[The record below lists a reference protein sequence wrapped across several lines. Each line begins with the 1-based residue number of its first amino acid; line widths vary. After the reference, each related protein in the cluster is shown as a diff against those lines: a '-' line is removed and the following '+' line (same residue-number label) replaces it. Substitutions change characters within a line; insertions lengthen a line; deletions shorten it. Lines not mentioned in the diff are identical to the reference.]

1 MIKLSE
7 DYEYDYDTDTY
18 DYVSNKGFC
27 ETYADIIIDMG
38 KYLDNLN
45 DDLNSDVINNSQYD
59 NTIDSIVD
67 NISDVLSNTDFG
79 LFNYSWHDV
88 DNSNIV
94 ITGKVTGD
102 FEYYDDDEIIEDSLT
117 FKIEDYDLEN
127 LIKGALP
134 DDIKNYV
141 VNVTLD
147 IDYNNIEYEY

>member
-38 KYLDNLN
+38 NYLD
-45 DDLNSDVINNSQYD
+45 DSQYD
-59 NTIDSIVD
+59 NTINSIVD

-79 LFNYSWHDV
+79 LFNYSWYDI
-88 DNSNIV
+88 DGSNIV

-117 FKIEDYDLEN
+117 FKIEDYDLEKLVKN
-127 LIKGALP
+127 ALP
-134 DDIKNYV
+134 DDIRNYV

>member
-38 KYLDNLN
+38 KYLD
-45 DDLNSDVINNSQYD
+45 DSQYD
-59 NTIDSIVD
+59 NTINSIVD

-79 LFNYSWHDV
+79 LFNYSWYDI
-88 DNSNIV
+88 DGSNIV

-102 FEYYDDDEIIEDSLT
+102 FEYYDDDDIIEDSLI
-117 FKIEDYDLEN
+117 FKIEDYDLEKLVKN
-127 LIKGALP
+127 ALP
-134 DDIKNYV
+134 DDIRNYV

>member
-38 KYLDNLN
+38 KYLD
-45 DDLNSDVINNSQYD
+45 DSQYD
-59 NTIDSIVD
+59 NTINSIVD

-79 LFNYSWHDV
+79 LFNYSWYDI
-88 DNSNIV
+88 DGSNIV

-117 FKIEDYDLEN
+117 FKIEDYDLEKLVKN
-127 LIKGALP
+127 ALP
-134 DDIKNYV
+134 DDIRNYV

>member
-27 ETYADIIIDMG
+27 ETYADIIIDLG
-38 KYLDNLN
+38 KYLD
-45 DDLNSDVINNSQYD
+45 DSQYD
-59 NTIDSIVD
+59 NTINSIVD

-79 LFNYSWHDV
+79 LFNYSWYDI
-88 DNSNIV
+88 DGSNIV

-117 FKIEDYDLEN
+117 FKIEDYDLEKLVKN
-127 LIKGALP
+127 ALP
-134 DDIKNYV
+134 DDIRNYV

>member
-38 KYLDNLN
+38 KYLD
-45 DDLNSDVINNSQYD
+45 DSQYD
-59 NTIDSIVD
+59 NTINSIVD
-67 NISDVLSNTDFG
+67 NISDVLSNIDFG
-79 LFNYSWHDV
+79 LFNYSWYDI
-88 DNSNIV
+88 DGSNIV

-117 FKIEDYDLEN
+117 FKIEDYDLEKLVKN
-127 LIKGALP
+127 ALP
-134 DDIKNYV
+134 DDIRNYV